1 MSEETKNFIDKLS
14 AGDNAGAGEAFKD
27 ALRVKVGDQLDQAR
41 KDMAGNLFNG
51 TLEAEPHSDPK
62 PEIAEPGT
70 FTKEGEVV
78 PTTDAGKDGEAE
90 LDLSKPDEPVDN
102 GTPDTMVGVD
112 VNAGEQNN

>member
-1 MSEETKNFIDKLS
+1 MSEETKAFIDKLAAVDNAA
-14 AGDNAGAGEAFKD
+14 AGDAFKD
-27 ALRVKVGDQLDQAR
+27 ALRVKVGNTLDQAR

-51 TLEAEPHSDPK
+51 NIEAEPHSDPK
-62 PEIAEPGT
+62 PEIAYPGT

-78 PTTDAGKDGEAE
+78 PTTDAGKDGQAE
-90 LDLSKPDEPVDN
+90 LDLSKPEDN